1 MSLSAPPE
9 KTLIDSHCH
18 IHNPESF
25 GHLIERLVG
34 CEGSQDFALCIV
46 EMGGSRWFEAIRS
59 GEALKA
65 LSSRIRNQLVL
76 EEVDQSSLQLN
87 WHAGGLERHIRLFSA
102 RQVNSRE
109 KLEVI
114 VVGNIEHVFES
125 LPVAHYLQEFG
136 ASELVILPWGV
147 GKWLGKRGRIVSRL
161 IHTHKEKFVLGDNGG
176 RPSWWRVPQFHEA
189 NAIGMPILAG
199 SDPLRVGQYPE
210 RAFGYG
216 DVFPGQFTS
225 GHEWIA
231 QVKGLTASP
240 DTFGRRVSTLTFI
253 REQLGLRI
261 RKPSNKTFN
270 SL

>member
-1 MSLSAPPE
+1 MSITALPE

-18 IHNPESF
+18 VHHPEHF
-25 GHLIERLVG
+25 CGLIERLFE
-34 CEGSQDFALCIV
+34 CEGSHDFALCIV
-46 EMGGSRWFEAIRS
+46 EMGRSRWFEAIRS
-59 GEALKA
+59 GEALTA

-76 EEVDQSSLQLN
+76 EEIDQSTLQLN
-87 WHAGGLERHIRLFSA
+87 WHAGGLEHHITLFNA
-102 RQVNSRE
+102 RQVNSLE

-114 VVGNIEHVFES
+114 VVGNTEGVGEG

-161 IHTHKEKFVLGDNGG
+161 MHTHEERFVLGDNGG
-176 RPSWWRVPQFHEA
+176 RPSWWRVPQFHKA
-189 NAIGMPILAG
+189 NVIGMPILAG
-199 SDPLRVGQYPE
+199 SDPLRVGQYSE

-225 GHEWIA
+225 CYEWIA

-240 DTFGRRVSTLTFI
+240 DTFGQRVSTSTFI
-253 REQLGLRI
+253 REQLGLRL
-261 RKPSNKTFN
+261 RKPVQ
-270 SL
+270 

>member
-1 MSLSAPPE
+1 MSLTAPPE

-18 IHNPESF
+18 VHNPEHF
-25 GHLIERLVG
+25 CGLIERLFG
-34 CEGSQDFALCIV
+34 YESTHDFALCVV
-46 EMGGSRWFEAIRS
+46 EIGGSRWFSTIRS
-59 GEALKA
+59 GDALKG
-65 LSSRIRNQLVL
+65 LSSRIRDQLEI

-87 WHAGGLERHIRLFSA
+87 WHAGGMDSNIRLFSS
-102 RQVNSRE
+102 RQVNSQE

-114 VVGNIEHVFES
+114 VVGNVEGVS
-125 LPVAHYLQEFG
+125 GGLPVEQYLQEFG
-136 ASELVILPWGV
+136 AYELVILPWGV
-147 GKWLGKRGRIVSRL
+147 GKWLGNRGRIVSRL

-199 SDPLRVGQYPE
+199 SDPLRVGQYSE

-231 QVKGLTASP
+231 QVKGLTASL